1 MTTAFHSNYSCT
13 FIIVEI
19 SGIRWLLVL
28 SSYYVLERIKLIL
41 RNYENSIIQ
50 LIKYAET
57 TSCRYVR
64 MTQCYCPEQ
73 SNVSMHK
80 ICKFSLLIKMWFSK
94 LEFICKVQIN
104 NSKSE
109 YIKSHKLLAS
119 FTIISANFKF
129 ITLQNTI
136 LCSYVCPGLKP
147 TCYTFWHKNQRPL
160 FLF

>member
-1 MTTAFHSNYSCT
+1 MTTIFHSNYSCS

-28 SSYYVLERIKLIL
+28 SSYYVLEWIKLIL
-41 RNYENSIIQ
+41 RKEENSIIQ
-50 LIKYAET
+50 LIKYTDT

-64 MTQCYCPEQ
+64 MTQCPEQ

-80 ICKFSLLIKMWFSK
+80 ICKFSLLIKMGFSK
-94 LEFICKVQIN
+94 LEFICRVQIN

-109 YIKSHKLLAS
+109 YLNIKSQKLLAS
-119 FTIISANFKF
+119 FTFISVNFQF

-136 LCSYVCPGLKP
+136 LCSYV
-147 TCYTFWHKNQRPL
+147 
-160 FLF
+160 